1 MSNKPEDKTQENKTK
16 KRNSKTI
23 IKVLWGVFGAA
34 ILSVVLIFTLI
45 SVGAIGYMPDIE
57 DLENPIDKYASQ
69 LYSSDGQMMGTYSL
83 AKNNRIYSGYRD
95 LPPHLVKALVA
106 TEDVRYYDHS
116 GIDIKGLT
124 TAMYRT
130 VTKGRTS
137 GASTITQQLA
147 KLLYTKEREKKSK
160 VGAVF
165 QKLNEWVI
173 AARLEKNYTK
183 DEIINLYLNMY
194 DFNYQA
200 VGIRSAAQIYFN
212 KKLNDL
218 NIEESAMLVGMLNN
232 SSYYNPLR
240 RSDQTK
246 TRRNVVLA
254 QMYKEGFLTRAET
267 DSLQNL
273 PLKLDFKRADHN
285 EGIAPYLRE
294 YLRLTLSAKKP
305 ERSNYLSW
313 QMEQYRLDSINWE
326 TNPLYGWC
334 NKNKK
339 ANGSN
344 YNLSTDGLKIYTTID
359 SRMQRYAEEA
369 VEEHMGKTL
378 QPQFEKAKQGRS
390 YAPFAYKDR
399 NDVDTI
405 LYRAMKQ
412 TDRYRMLKKAG
423 MSEKDIYRNF
433 KQPAEM
439 KVFSWKGEI
448 DTTMTPWDS
457 IRHHKSFLRTGFMAQ
472 DVHTGYVRA
481 YVGDIDFKYF
491 KYDMVNMGRRQ
502 VGSTIKPYLYT
513 LAMEE
518 GATPC
523 DQMVYQQQVLTD
535 EIGRPYKPRGLKPS
549 KVGETVTIK
558 WGLQASDNM
567 VTMYL
572 MNRTSPYAFER
583 LLRSFGLTGHIDPV
597 ISMALGT
604 PEVTVAEMAASYTA
618 FANKGFRSV
627 PIYVTHIEDQYGN
640 IIANFN
646 PRLEEVFSESSYVKM
661 IDMLRGVVDGGTG
674 GRVRRYGVTGPLGG
688 KTGTTNDNADGWY
701 MCFSPTLSTACWV
714 GGETSS
720 IHFDNMAEGQGAS
733 MALPISALFLKKVY
747 DNGKLG
753 YTPNDQFETV
763 PGAGNPCAKDID
775 ETVVDP
781 SSGIDKMFD

>member
-1 MSNKPEDKTQENKTK
+1 
-16 KRNSKTI
+16 
-23 IKVLWGVFGAA
+23 
-34 ILSVVLIFTLI
+34 
-45 SVGAIGYMPDIE
+45 
-57 DLENPIDKYASQ
+57 
-69 LYSSDGQMMGTYSL
+69 
-83 AKNNRIYSGYRD
+83 
-95 LPPHLVKALVA
+95 
-106 TEDVRYYDHS
+106 
-116 GIDIKGLT
+116 
-124 TAMYRT
+124 
-130 VTKGRTS
+130 
-137 GASTITQQLA
+137 
-147 KLLYTKEREKKSK
+147 
-160 VGAVF
+160 
-165 QKLNEWVI
+165 
-173 AARLEKNYTK
+173 
-183 DEIINLYLNMY
+183 
-194 DFNYQA
+194 
-200 VGIRSAAQIYFN
+200 
-212 KKLNDL
+212 
-218 NIEESAMLVGMLNN
+218 
-232 SSYYNPLR
+232 
-240 RSDQTK
+240 
-246 TRRNVVLA
+246 
-254 QMYKEGFLTRAET
+254 
-267 DSLQNL
+267 
-273 PLKLDFKRADHN
+273 
-285 EGIAPYLRE
+285 
-294 YLRLTLSAKKP
+294 
-305 ERSNYLSW
+305 
-313 QMEQYRLDSINWE
+313 
-326 TNPLYGWC
+326 
-334 NKNKK
+334 
-339 ANGSN
+339 
-344 YNLSTDGLKIYTTID
+344 
-359 SRMQRYAEEA
+359 
-369 VEEHMGKTL
+369 
-378 QPQFEKAKQGRS
+378 
-390 YAPFAYKDR
+390 
-399 NDVDTI
+399 
-405 LYRAMKQ
+405 
-412 TDRYRMLKKAG
+412 
-423 MSEKDIYRNF
+423 
-433 KQPAEM
+433 
-439 KVFSWKGEI
+439 
-448 DTTMTPWDS
+448 
-457 IRHHKSFLRTGFMAQ
+457 MAQ